1 MILIRIFM
9 SVSHYMRTIFLLVG
23 ATLLHAEVPIHP
35 FEVESGMVA
44 YEISGGSQL
53 TPDTNL
59 TIKGKAKLRFRDW
72 GNVKLEEA
80 SGTVLATGAIK
91 HKQHVRRLEKQT
103 IDTVITADFEN
114 EQLLERK
121 KVSTDINVQAETA
134 SLTLVGQE
142 SVAGVLCDVWE
153 GTGVKK
159 WIYKNI
165 VMKLESHVLDVTYTK
180 EAVKA
185 VFDINTSADEC
196 EVPDFPVHEFA
207 LFKDDIKTKT
217 KYDVE
222 NFCKVLK
229 DISLELSEDKNAS
242 KGITVFSHE
251 KMDKF
256 INYIAKDIYERQK
269 VLLPQLLQALK
280 ETRACLQ
287 MEESPVE
294 ANECME
300 NLRQI
305 KAEFGTEE
313 DDYIVVWDEKRKKIL
328 LDNIEEDLIDLES
341 RISCVN
347 RAKNITDLSN
357 CMK

>member
-1 MILIRIFM
+1 MK
-9 SVSHYMRTIFLLVG
+9 TIILLVAG
-23 ATLLHAEVPIHP
+23 TTLTHAEVSTHP
-35 FEVESGMVA
+35 FGIESGMVL

-59 TIKGKAKLRFRDW
+59 TIKGKAKLRFKDW
-72 GNVKLEEA
+72 GDVKLEES
-80 SGTVLATGAIK
+80 SGTVLTTGAIK
-91 HKQHVRRLEKQT
+91 HKQQIRRLEKQT
-103 IDTVITADFEN
+103 KDTIITADFEN

-121 KVSTDINVQAETA
+121 KVSTDINIQAETA
-134 SLTLVGQE
+134 SLTQTGQE
-142 SVAGVLCDVWE
+142 SVAGVLCDIWE
-153 GTGVKK
+153 GPGVKK
-159 WIYKNI
+159 CIYKNI
-165 VMKLESHVLDVTYTK
+165 VLKLESHVLDVSYIK

-185 VFDINTSADEC
+185 VFDINTSADKC
-196 EVPDFPVHEFA
+196 KVPDFPIHEFA

-229 DISLELSEDKNAS
+229 DISVELSDDNAS
-242 KGITVFSHE
+242 KGVPIFSY
-251 KMDKF
+251 KKRDRF
-256 INYIAKDIYERQK
+256 INFIAKDIYERQK
-269 VLLPQLLQALK
+269 TLLPELLQSLK

-287 MEESPVE
+287 MEESPME

-305 KAEFGTEE
+305 KAKLGTEE
-313 DDYIVVWDEKRKKIL
+313 DDYIIVWDDKRKKIL
-328 LDNIEEDLIDLES
+328 LDNIEEDIIDLES